1 MARDPRKN
9 PCTGD
14 TLIRSDGT
22 LALYVLASNLRDD
35 WVLYR
40 VFAPS
45 TRLNAEY
52 KKALANWREISE
64 AYLEDG
70 AHWQV
75 SSTADIFTK
84 RDPRNDPREGDM
96 MIHYKGH
103 GLRVYRT
110 AEWTVFAE
118 TVMPSGKLE
127 IVAKSLTD
135 WQKFDWSD
143 YTPVR
148 RSSKR
153 VPTAPEGGRT
163 GTFRCNNSAVNPL
176 TKANIG
182 DIAYFEDDQTV
193 GSKPVG
199 TSSTGVMAD
208 IDNVGVWV
216 AVSGHFDK
224 STSYDHSHPPERGEK
239 SSASTE
245 TCGHTG
251 REPVSYIAPELVACL
266 SPNVVIELL
275 AVQTISE
282 VRATIKATDIAA
294 AENAEARLRKKIR
307 DWPFCPYAGR
317 NVQLMIL
324 FRDNADGCY
333 AHAHW
338 YCSHCHPSG
347 ITPQSKLTY
356 RYGEV

>member
-1 MARDPRKN
+1 MVRDPRKA

-22 LALYVLASNLRDD
+22 LALYVLASDLHND

-45 TRLNAEY
+45 TRLSAEY

-75 SSTADIFTK
+75 STNTDAITE
-84 RDPRNDPREGDM
+84 RDPRKDPREGDM
-96 MIHYKGH
+96 MLHYKGH

-110 AEWTVFAE
+110 AEWAVFAE
-118 TVMPSGKLE
+118 TVTASGKSKK
-127 IVAKSLTD
+127 VAKSLSSWRRVD
-135 WQKFDWSD
+135 WVS
-143 YTPVR
+143 YTPIR
-148 RSSKR
+148 RSSKP
-153 VPTAPEGGRT
+153 VALQDGGKTAGVAT
-163 GTFRCNNSAVNPL
+163 TTTTTTTTTTV
-176 TKANIG
+176 TK
-182 DIAYFEDDQTV
+182 
-193 GSKPVG
+193 K
-199 TSSTGVMAD
+199 
-208 IDNVGVWV
+208 
-216 AVSGHFDK
+216 
-224 STSYDHSHPPERGEK
+224 
-239 SSASTE
+239 

-251 REPVSYIAPELVACL
+251 REPISYVRPELVACL
-266 SPNVVIELL
+266 SPNVVTELL
-275 AVQTISE
+275 TVQTPEE
-282 VRATIKATDIAA
+282 VRATVKATDIAA

-317 NVQLMIL
+317 NVELKIL

-333 AHAHW
+333 AYACW
-338 YCSHCHPSG
+338 YCPHCHLSG
-347 ITPQSKLTY
+347 ITPQLKLTH